1 MVIGTVTATSSTANA
16 FLTPGAQYDFVR
28 QCTCAHSD
36 KLRRVEVFSISCQ
49 YFLLAVLSA
58 VSQCEHSSCGEL
70 QECPFFS
77 FQLGASA
84 AMAGTG
90 GPRPVLVA
98 ALKALSEASE
108 EAIMDSL
115 AEFRVSHRDTAD
127 EELSGAHVTQT
138 TPDDYADTI
147 PSEVY
152 GYPLDGPQWKLQRRR
167 PLVRA
172 RCPRQ

>member
-1 MVIGTVTATSSTANA
+1 MLATEPGLFGQSVAEGLGAYRLQLEQST
-16 FLTPGAQYDFVR
+16 YDP
-28 QCTCAHSD
+28 
-36 KLRRVEVFSISCQ
+36 
-49 YFLLAVLSA
+49 AVLASA
-58 VSQCEHSSCGEL
+58 LFGEL
-70 QECPFFS
+70 PEEGPVRDDLPS
-77 FQLGASA
+77 WSEDPLA
-84 AMAGTG
+84 ADT
-90 GPRPVLVA
+90 RQ
-98 ALKALSEASE
+98 
-108 EAIMDSL
+108 
-115 AEFRVSHRDTAD
+115 DTAD